1 MNKLKMALLC
11 LVYLVQIIAF
21 IPMLLLILIGSLVIY
36 GIFLVEKAIIRLI
49 NNEDLSDIW
58 TEWVQ
63 EGYDV
68 WHEFVDG
75 FLKRLEL

>member
-1 MNKLKMALLC
+1 MALLWI
-11 LVYLVQIIAF
+11 VYLIHIIVL

-36 GIFLVEKAIIRLI
+36 GIFLAEKTIIRWI

-58 TEWVQ
+58 TEWV
-63 EGYDV
+63 EDGYDV
-68 WHEFVDG
+68 WHEFVNG